1 MSTETTFTIDGVRLS
16 GSLTEST
23 GDLPVVVF
31 AHGSGS
37 GRFSPRNR
45 YVAELLQDVGLGTL
59 LFDLL
64 APDEEGDRSLV
75 FDIPLLSERLCEVTA
90 HLRER
95 APSIAYFGA
104 STGAAAALHAAAEP
118 DADIAAIVSRGG
130 RPDLAGSRLS
140 AVRAPT
146 LLLVGSLDTAVI
158 ELNEQAERLLRCEH
172 ELVIVPGAT
181 HLFEEPGTL
190 DVVARHAR
198 DWFVDYGRRR
208 E

>member
-1 MSTETTFTIDGVRLS
+1 MSTERTFTVDGARLS
-16 GSLTEST
+16 GTLTDPT

-45 YVAELLQDVGLGTL
+45 YVAELLHDVGLGTL

-64 APDEEGDRSLV
+64 VPEEEGDRRLV
-75 FDIPLLSERLCEVTA
+75 FDIPLLSARLCEVTA
-90 HLRER
+90 QLRDS

-104 STGAAAALHAAAEP
+104 STGAAAALHAAAQR
-118 DADIAAIVSRGG
+118 DANISSIVSRGG

-146 LLLVGSLDTAVI
+146 LLLVGSLDTVVI
-158 ELNEQAERLLRCEH
+158 RLNQQAEELLECEH

-190 DVVARHAR
+190 EIVADHAR
-198 DWFVDYGRRR
+198 NWFV
-208 E
+208 EHELKP

>member
-1 MSTETTFTIDGVRLS
+1 MPTETTFVVDGVRLS
-16 GSLTEST
+16 GSLTEPA

-45 YVAELLQDVGLGTL
+45 HVAEFLRTAGLGTL

-64 APDEEGDRSLV
+64 APDEEGDRRLV
-75 FDIPLLSERLCEVTA
+75 FDIPLLSERLCVVTA
-90 HLRER
+90 HVRER
-95 APSIAYFGA
+95 APAVAYFGA
-104 STGAAAALHAAAEP
+104 STGSAAALHAAAEP
-118 DADIAAIVSRGG
+118 DAGVTAIVSRGG

-140 AVRAPT
+140 AVKAPT
-146 LLLVGSLDTAVI
+146 LLLVGSLDTTVI
-158 ELNEQAERLLRCEH
+158 DLNRQAETLLECEH
-172 ELVIVPGAT
+172 DLVIVPGAT

-190 DVVARHAR
+190 DVVAEHAR
-198 DWFVDYGRRR
+198 NWFLAYGRPG

>member
-1 MSTETTFTIDGVRLS
+1 VSTETTFAVDGVRLS
-16 GSLTEST
+16 GALTEPT
-23 GDLPVVVF
+23 GELPVVAF

-45 YVAELLQDVGLGTL
+45 FVAELLQDVGLGTL

-64 APDEEGDRSLV
+64 APDEEGDRRLV
-75 FDIPLLSERLCEVTA
+75 FDIPLLSARLTEVTA
-90 HLRER
+90 QLRER
-95 APSIAYFGA
+95 ADSIAYFGA
-104 STGAAAALHAAAEP
+104 STGAAAALHAAAAR
-118 DADIAAIVSRGG
+118 DADITAIVSRGG

-146 LLLVGSLDTAVI
+146 LLLVGSLDTTVI
-158 ELNEQAERLLRCEH
+158 ELNRQAAKLLECEY

-190 DVVARHAR
+190 DIVADYAR
-198 DWFVDYGRRR
+198 NWFVAHGQRS
-208 E
+208 

>member
-1 MSTETTFTIDGVRLS
+1 MSTVTTFKVDGARLS
-16 GSLTEST
+16 GTLADPI

-37 GRFSPRNR
+37 GQFSPRNR
-45 YVAELLQDVGLGTL
+45 YVAGFLQDVGLGTL

-64 APDEEGDRSLV
+64 TPDEEGDRKRV
-75 FDIPLLSERLCEVTA
+75 FDIPLMSARLCEVTA
-90 HLRER
+90 QLRDR
-95 APSIAYFGA
+95 VPSIAYFGA
-104 STGAAAALHAAAEP
+104 STGAGAAMHAAAQRHVH
-118 DADIAAIVSRGG
+118 ISSIVSRGG

-146 LLLVGSLDTAVI
+146 LLLVGSLDTAVV
-158 ELNEQAERLLRCEH
+158 ELNRWAAELLECEH

-190 DVVARHAR
+190 DIVADHAR
-198 DWFVDYGRRR
+198 NWFV
-208 E
+208 EHELKP